1 MATQSSRSQG
11 KCMRRVVFNQKGG
24 VGKTSITC
32 NIAAAFAAAGMK
44 TLVVDLDA
52 QGNTSHYLLCEGAI
66 GGRTVTDFFE
76 STVSTLKLFGQS
88 LGDCLYRS
96 DYKNLWV
103 IPADAR
109 LAEIQPKL
117 EARYK
122 IFKLSQALDDLIA
135 EHKFDAV
142 FIDTPPA
149 LNFYSMSALMAS
161 DRVLVP
167 FDCDA
172 FSASAVQHVAEIVQE
187 VALDHRPQLAIEG
200 IIINHFQAQANHH
213 KNAIESIGKLG
224 FPLLQPYL
232 SPSVVMRE
240 SHAARVPLVYYK
252 PAHKLSQEFKALA
265 ALLRTSPAK
274 VDKSHTKPAGRSSG
288 KSASAR
294 TKV

>member
-1 MATQSSRSQG
+1 
-11 KCMRRVVFNQKGG
+11 

-32 NIAAAFAAAGMK
+32 NLAAAFAASGLK
-44 TLVVDLDA
+44 TLVVDQDA

-66 GGRTVTDFFE
+66 GGKTVTDFFE
-76 STVSTLKLFGQS
+76 STLNTLKIWDQPIS
-88 LGDCLYRS
+88 DCLYRS
-96 DYKNLWV
+96 DFNNLWV
-103 IPADAR
+103 IPADSR

-135 EHKFDAV
+135 KQKFDAV

-172 FSASAVQHVAEIVQE
+172 FSAAAVQHVSDIVQE
-187 VALDHRPQLAIEG
+187 VAMDHRPDLRIEG
-200 IIINHFQAQANHH
+200 IVINHYQAQANHH
-213 KNAIESIGKLG
+213 KAAIEAISRHGI
-224 FPLLQPYL
+224 PLLQPYL

-240 SHAARVPLVYYK
+240 SHAARVPLVFYK
-252 PAHKLSQEFKALA
+252 PAHKLSGEFNQLA
-265 ALLRTSPAK
+265 ALLRDTRPAK
-274 VDKSHTKPAGRSSG
+274 GARSAKIKSNS
-288 KSASAR
+288 
-294 TKV
+294 KVVRV